1 MQVQLE
7 CELGPPLELVMNNV
21 VVLPYSERYLP
32 QQKFNETSTDCTN
45 CTLSNQ

>member
-21 VVLPYSERYLP
+21 VALPYSERYFP
-32 QQKFNETSTDCTN
+32 QPKYIKTSIDCTN
-45 CTLSNQ
+45 CT